1 MVPLLLVNRAIIPHI
16 YYKTVQYNTMNTSR
30 DINSTTTAKN
40 VIKTITIVSTALIV
54 AIVSFS
60 TTLSSLSSVP
70 MVLAQQTDN
79 NTITTPTT
87 TITLTQNSVQVN
99 ATETNEV
106 YRWQINGQTNPDLRL
121 LANTAYTFTVQ
132 NPTDATHELRIADS
146 QGKDLAT
153 SGDIQPDG
161 SGMLN
166 FKTNMT
172 SSGGDMFRYYCEYHP
187 DLMKGAIQIVNQ

>member
-1 MVPLLLVNRAIIPHI
+1 
-16 YYKTVQYNTMNTSR
+16 MNDSR
-30 DINSTTTAKN
+30 DINTTTTAKN
-40 VIKTITIVSTALIV
+40 VKKTITIVSTAIIV

-60 TTLSSLSSVP
+60 TTSSSISSVT

-79 NTITTPTT
+79 NTTTTPT
-87 TITLTQNSVQVN
+87 TITLTENTVQVN
-99 ATETNEV
+99 ATEINEV
-106 YRWQINGQTNPDLRL
+106 YRWQINGQMNPDLRL

-132 NPTDATHELRIADS
+132 NPTDSKHELIIADS

-153 SGDIQPDG
+153 SGDIQPGG
-161 SGMLN
+161 SGILN

-172 SSGGDMFRYYCEYHP
+172 SSGGNMLGYHCEYHP

>member
-1 MVPLLLVNRAIIPHI
+1 
-16 YYKTVQYNTMNTSR
+16 MNDSR
-30 DINSTTTAKN
+30 DINTTTTAKN
-40 VIKTITIVSTALIV
+40 VKKTITIVSTAIIV

-60 TTLSSLSSVP
+60 TTSSSISSVT

-79 NTITTPTT
+79 NTTTTPT
-87 TITLTQNSVQVN
+87 TITLTENAVQVN
-99 ATETNEV
+99 ATEINEV
-106 YRWQINGQTNPDLRL
+106 YRWQINGQMNPDLGL

-132 NPTDATHELRIADS
+132 NPTDSKHELIIADS

-153 SGDIQPDG
+153 SGDIQPGG
-161 SGMLN
+161 SGILN

-172 SSGGDMFRYYCEYHP
+172 SSGGNMLGYHCEYHP

>member
-1 MVPLLLVNRAIIPHI
+1 
-16 YYKTVQYNTMNTSR
+16 MNDNSR

-40 VIKTITIVSTALIV
+40 VKKTIAIVSTAIIV

-60 TTLSSLSSVP
+60 TISSSISSVS

-79 NTITTPTT
+79 NTTTTPTT
-87 TITLTQNSVQVN
+87 TITLTDNAVQVN

-121 LANTAYTFTVQ
+121 LANTAYTFNVK
-132 NPTDATHELRIADS
+132 NPTDTTHELRIADS

-153 SGDIQPDG
+153 SGDIPPGG
-161 SGMLN
+161 SGILN

-172 SSGGDMFRYYCEYHP
+172 SSGGGNMLRYYCEYHP
-187 DLMKGAIQIVNQ
+187 DLMKGSIQIVNQ

>member
-1 MVPLLLVNRAIIPHI
+1 
-16 YYKTVQYNTMNTSR
+16 MNDKSR
-30 DINSTTTAKN
+30 DINSTTIAKN
-40 VIKTITIVSTALIV
+40 VKKTIAIVSTAIIV

-60 TTLSSLSSVP
+60 TISSSISSVS

-79 NTITTPTT
+79 NTTTTPTT
-87 TITLTQNSVQVN
+87 TITLTENAVQVN

-121 LANTAYTFTVQ
+121 LANTAYTFNVK
-132 NPTDATHELRIADS
+132 NPTDTTHELRIADS

-153 SGDIQPDG
+153 SGDIPPSG
-161 SGMLN
+161 SGILN

-172 SSGGDMFRYYCEYHP
+172 SSGGGSNMLRYYCEYHP
-187 DLMKGAIQIVNQ
+187 DLMKGSIQIVNQ